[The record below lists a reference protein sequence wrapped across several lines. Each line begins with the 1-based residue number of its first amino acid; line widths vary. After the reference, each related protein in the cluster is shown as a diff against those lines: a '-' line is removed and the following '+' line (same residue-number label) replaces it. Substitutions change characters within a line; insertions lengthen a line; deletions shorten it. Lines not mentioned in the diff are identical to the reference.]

1 MATTRRRERPERHP
15 TAQRLLDVVVA
26 MLAERA
32 VDQITV
38 DQVLET
44 SGVSRSSLYHHFEDF
59 PDLVE
64 HGIAARVAALNVAAA
79 QVLDRLL
86 SESIDGSSFRA
97 RVFELNQALHAKDR
111 EEFRMLRVVSFA
123 LADRNPRFR
132 ATLARHQQEVTDSY
146 ERVLR
151 TAAERG
157 WLRPG
162 VDPAA
167 AAVLVQALT
176 LGRVVDDISEHPIDP
191 DAWTGLTATILTDVL
206 LMPAA
211 D

>member
-1 MATTRRRERPERHP
+1 
-15 TAQRLLDVVVA
+15 